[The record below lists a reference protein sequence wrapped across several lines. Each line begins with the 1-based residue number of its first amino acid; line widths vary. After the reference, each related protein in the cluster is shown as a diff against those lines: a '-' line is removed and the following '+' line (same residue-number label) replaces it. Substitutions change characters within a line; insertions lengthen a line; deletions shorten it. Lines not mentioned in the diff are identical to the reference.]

1 MIPYTD
7 APGVEHKYSLSLY
20 SDYEHVFEKINPRLN
35 CEFCGNPSAI
45 YRREGRGSSYG
56 AGVKVGI
63 VRFEYTANSTGRADW
78 YALFGERF

>member
-1 MIPYTD
+1 MPVWGKQLYAFAEHGTD
-7 APGVEHKYSLSLY
+7 LGSSK
-20 SDYEHVFEKINPRLN
+20 HVT
-35 CEFCGNPSAI
+35 GNPSAI